1 VAALPD
7 GLDCGRDDGSAGK
20 QRRADQGTGVAT
32 DGQTPWGNL
41 VRNAAYN
48 RPMVQSSNSGGNT
61 PTPRLAAVSVAAMGV
76 VYGDIGTSPLYTM
89 KEVFNGPHAVAVTPE
104 NLLGILSLIF
114 WALTITVSLK
124 YVVFI
129 TRADNRGEGGI
140 MALTSLALRSQGAGP
155 RMLWLMS
162 ILGIFGAGLFYGDA
176 VITPAMSV
184 LSAVEGLEVATPVF
198 KPYIVPISIGVLCGL
213 FIFQPRGTA
222 SVGALFGPVMLF
234 WFGTLGVLGLWNILK
249 HPDVIAAINPW
260 YALHFFLEN
269 RGHAWL
275 ALGAVVLAI
284 TGGEALYA
292 DMGHFGRRSIKWA
305 WLGYVFPCLYLN
317 YLGQGALILDNPAAI
332 KNPFFMLVPEELLY
346 PMVALATAA
355 AVIASQAVISGAFS
369 LTSQAMQLGYC
380 PRIHVRFTSEREK
393 GQIYIP
399 NINWLLLLVV
409 IILVLGFKSSSNLA
423 SAYGIAVTLTM
434 MIDTLLA
441 FVVVRAL
448 WNWNWLQAGLFLALF
463 LVVDFAF
470 FSANLVKVFD
480 GGWFPLALGLG
491 IFILFATWKR
501 GRTLLYERLQQDS
514 MPLDAFLASLQFGGP
529 HRVAGTGIFMTTRP
543 DGVPRAMLHNM
554 LHNKV
559 LHERIILLNVNLQ
572 DIPHV
577 DETGRILVE
586 QLSNG
591 FYRVILNY
599 GFKDDPNIPLAL
611 ELCGSHGMAPVEMM
625 ETSFFLGRE
634 TIVPN
639 RVPSM
644 PLWRQILFMWM
655 FRNAGTATDFF
666 KLPTNRVVELGT
678 QVEL

>member
-1 VAALPD
+1 
-7 GLDCGRDDGSAGK
+7 
-20 QRRADQGTGVAT
+20 
-32 DGQTPWGNL
+32 
-41 VRNAAYN
+41 
-48 RPMVQSSNSGGNT
+48 MVQSSNSTGT
-61 PTPRLAAVSVAAMGV
+61 SSPRLLATSVAAMGV

-89 KEVFNGPHAVAVTPE
+89 KEVFNGPHAVAVTPD

-124 YVVFI
+124 YVMFI

-140 MALTSLALRSQGAGP
+140 MALTSLALRTQGAGP

-162 ILGIFGAGLFYGDA
+162 GLGIFGAGLFYGDA

-184 LSAVEGLEVATPVF
+184 LSAVEGLEVATPMF
-198 KPYIVPISIGVLCGL
+198 KPYVVPITVLVLCGL
-213 FIFQPRGTA
+213 FLFQPRGTA

-234 WFGTLGVLGLWNILK
+234 WFGTLGALGVWNILK
-249 HPDVIAAINPW
+249 HPDVLAAINPW
-260 YALHFFLEN
+260 YAAHFFLEN
-269 RGHAWL
+269 RTHAWL

-317 YLGQGALILDNPAAI
+317 YLGQGALILDNPAAV
-332 KNPFFMLVPEELLY
+332 KNPFFMLVPDGLLY
-346 PMVALATAA
+346 PMVVLATAA

-380 PRIHVRFTSEREK
+380 PRIQVKFTSEREK
-393 GQIYIP
+393 GQIYVP
-399 NINWLLLLVV
+399 NINWLLLLAV

-441 FVVVRAL
+441 FIVVRAL
-448 WNWNWLQAGLFLALF
+448 WKWNWLQAGLFLALF
-463 LVVDFAF
+463 IVVDFAF
-470 FSANLVKVFD
+470 FSANLVKVMD
-480 GGWFPLALGLG
+480 GGWFPLLLGLG
-491 IFILFATWKR
+491 IFTLFATWKR
-501 GRTLLYERLQQDS
+501 GRALLYERLKEDS
-514 MPLDAFLASLQFGGP
+514 MPLDAFLSSLSYGGP

-559 LHERIILLNVNLQ
+559 LHERVVLLNVSMQ

-577 DETGRILVE
+577 DEAERILVE
-586 QLSNG
+586 PLSDG
-591 FYRVILNY
+591 FYRVMLRY

-611 ELCGSHGMAPVEMM
+611 ELCGKHGMAPVEMM

-639 RVPSM
+639 RVPAM
-644 PLWRQILFMWM
+644 TLWRQVLFMWM
-655 FRNAGTATDFF
+655 FRNADTATDFF

>member
-1 VAALPD
+1 
-7 GLDCGRDDGSAGK
+7 
-20 QRRADQGTGVAT
+20 
-32 DGQTPWGNL
+32 
-41 VRNAAYN
+41 
-48 RPMVQSSNSGGNT
+48 MVQSSNSTGT
-61 PTPRLAAVSVAAMGV
+61 SSPRLLATSVAAMGV

-89 KEVFNGPHAVAVTPE
+89 KEVFNGPHAVAVTPD

-124 YVVFI
+124 YVMFI

-140 MALTSLALRSQGAGP
+140 MALTSLALRTQGAGP

-162 ILGIFGAGLFYGDA
+162 VLGIFGAGLFYGDA

-184 LSAVEGLEVATPVF
+184 LSAVEGLEVATPMF
-198 KPYIVPISIGVLCGL
+198 KPYVVPITVLVLCGL
-213 FIFQPRGTA
+213 FLFQPRGTA

-234 WFGTLGVLGLWNILK
+234 WFGTLGALGVWNILK
-249 HPDVIAAINPW
+249 HPDVLAAINPW
-260 YALHFFLEN
+260 YAAHFFLEN
-269 RGHAWL
+269 RTHAWL

-317 YLGQGALILDNPAAI
+317 YLGQGALILDNPAAV
-332 KNPFFMLVPEELLY
+332 KNPFFMLVPDGLLY
-346 PMVALATAA
+346 PMVVLATAA

-380 PRIHVRFTSEREK
+380 PRIQVKFTSEREK
-393 GQIYIP
+393 GQIYVP
-399 NINWLLLLVV
+399 NINWLLLLAV

-441 FVVVRAL
+441 FIVVRAL
-448 WNWNWLQAGLFLALF
+448 WKWNWLQAGLFLALF
-463 LVVDFAF
+463 IVVDFAF
-470 FSANLVKVFD
+470 FSANLVKVMD
-480 GGWFPLALGLG
+480 GGWFPLLLGLG
-491 IFILFATWKR
+491 IFTLFATWKR
-501 GRTLLYERLQQDS
+501 GRALLYERLKEDS
-514 MPLDAFLASLQFGGP
+514 MPLDAFLSSLSYGGP

-559 LHERIILLNVNLQ
+559 LHERVVLLNVSMQ

-577 DETGRILVE
+577 DEAERILVE
-586 QLSNG
+586 PLSDG
-591 FYRVILNY
+591 FYRVMLRY

-611 ELCGSHGMAPVEMM
+611 ELCGKHGMAPVEMM

-639 RVPSM
+639 RVPAM
-644 PLWRQILFMWM
+644 TLWRQVLFMWM
-655 FRNAGTATDFF
+655 FRNADTATDFF

>member
-1 VAALPD
+1 
-7 GLDCGRDDGSAGK
+7 
-20 QRRADQGTGVAT
+20 
-32 DGQTPWGNL
+32 
-41 VRNAAYN
+41 
-48 RPMVQSSNSGGNT
+48 MVQSSNSTGT
-61 PTPRLAAVSVAAMGV
+61 SSPRLLATSVAAMGV

-89 KEVFNGPHAVAVTPE
+89 KEVFNGPHAVAVNPD

-124 YVVFI
+124 YVMFI

-140 MALTSLALRSQGAGP
+140 MALTSLALRTQGAGP

-162 ILGIFGAGLFYGDA
+162 GLGIFGAGLFYGDA

-184 LSAVEGLEVATPVF
+184 LSAVEGLEVATPMF
-198 KPYIVPISIGVLCGL
+198 KPYVVPITVLVLCGL
-213 FIFQPRGTA
+213 FLFQPRGTA

-234 WFGTLGVLGLWNILK
+234 WFGTLGALGVWNILK
-249 HPDVIAAINPW
+249 HPDVLAAINPW
-260 YALHFFLEN
+260 YAAHFFLEN
-269 RGHAWL
+269 RTHAWL

-317 YLGQGALILDNPAAI
+317 YLGQGALILDNPAAV
-332 KNPFFMLVPEELLY
+332 KNPFFMLVPDGLLY
-346 PMVALATAA
+346 PMVVLATAA

-380 PRIHVRFTSEREK
+380 PRIQVKFTSEREK
-393 GQIYIP
+393 GQIYVP
-399 NINWLLLLVV
+399 NINWLLLLAV

-441 FVVVRAL
+441 FIVVRAL
-448 WNWNWLQAGLFLALF
+448 WKWNWLQAGLFLALF
-463 LVVDFAF
+463 IVVDFAF
-470 FSANLVKVFD
+470 FSANLVKVMD
-480 GGWFPLALGLG
+480 GGWFPLLLGLG
-491 IFILFATWKR
+491 IFTLFATWKR
-501 GRTLLYERLQQDS
+501 GRALLYERLKEDS
-514 MPLDAFLASLQFGGP
+514 MPLDAFLSSLSYGGP

-559 LHERIILLNVNLQ
+559 LHERVVLLNVSMQ

-577 DETGRILVE
+577 DEAERILVE
-586 QLSNG
+586 PLSDG
-591 FYRVILNY
+591 FYRVMLRY

-611 ELCGSHGMAPVEMM
+611 ELCGKHGMAPVEMM

-639 RVPSM
+639 RVPAM
-644 PLWRQILFMWM
+644 TLWRQVLFMWM
-655 FRNAGTATDFF
+655 FRNADTATDFF

>member
-1 VAALPD
+1 MA
-7 GLDCGRDDGSAGK
+7 
-20 QRRADQGTGVAT
+20 GTGAGLPTGHQHHAKHSRDRVAYPFQDENPGAKGLT
-32 DGQTPWGNL
+32 SCCI
-41 VRNAAYN
+41 AAYN
-48 RPMVQSSNSGGNT
+48 DSMVQSSNTTGENI

-89 KEVFNGPHAVAVTPE
+89 KEVFNGPHAVAVTPD

-124 YVVFI
+124 YVMFI

-140 MALTSLALRSQGAGP
+140 MALTSLALRTRGAGP
-155 RMLWLMS
+155 RMLWLIS

-184 LSAVEGLEVATPVF
+184 LSAVEGLEVATPLF
-198 KPYIVPISIGVLCGL
+198 KPYVVPITIGVLCGL
-213 FIFQPRGTA
+213 FLFQPRGTA

-234 WFGTLGVLGLWNILK
+234 WFGTLGVLGIWNILK
-249 HPDVIAAINPW
+249 HPAVIAAINPW

-269 RGHAWL
+269 RSHAYL

-305 WLGYVFPCLYLN
+305 WLVYVFPCLYLN
-317 YLGQGALILDNPAAI
+317 YLGQGALILDNPAAV
-332 KNPFFMLVPEELLY
+332 KNPFFMLVPDGLLY

-380 PRIHVRFTSEREK
+380 PRVQVKFTSEREK

-399 NINWLLLLVV
+399 NINWLLLLAV

-463 LVVDFAF
+463 LIVDFAF
-470 FSANLVKVFD
+470 FSANLVKVLD
-480 GGWFPLALGLG
+480 GGWFPLTLGLG

-501 GRTLLYERLQQDS
+501 GRTLLYEKLQQDS
-514 MPLDAFLASLQFGGP
+514 MPLDAFLSSLLFGGP

-543 DGVPRAMLHNM
+543 DGVPRAMLHNL

-559 LHERIILLNVNLQ
+559 LHERVILLNVNMR

-577 DETGRILVE
+577 DESGRILVE
-586 QLSNG
+586 PLNQG

-599 GFKDDPNIPLAL
+599 GFKDDPNSPLAL
-611 ELCGSHGMAPVEMM
+611 ELCGRHGMAPVEMM

-639 RVPSM
+639 RVPTM
-644 PLWRQILFMWM
+644 TLWRHVLFMWM
-655 FRNAGTATDFF
+655 FRNADTATDFF

-678 QVEL
+678 QIEL

>member
-1 VAALPD
+1 MA
-7 GLDCGRDDGSAGK
+7 
-20 QRRADQGTGVAT
+20 GTGAGLPTGHQHHAKHSRDRVAYPFQDENPGAKGLT
-32 DGQTPWGNL
+32 SCCI
-41 VRNAAYN
+41 AAYN
-48 RPMVQSSNSGGNT
+48 DSMVQSSNTTGENI

-89 KEVFNGPHAVAVTPE
+89 KEVFNGPHAVAVTPD

-124 YVVFI
+124 YVMFI

-140 MALTSLALRSQGAGP
+140 MALTSLALRTRGAGP
-155 RMLWLMS
+155 RMLWLIS

-184 LSAVEGLEVATPVF
+184 LSAVEGLEVATPLF
-198 KPYIVPISIGVLCGL
+198 KPYVVPITIGVLCGL
-213 FIFQPRGTA
+213 FLFQPRGTA

-234 WFGTLGVLGLWNILK
+234 WFGTLGVLGIWNILK
-249 HPDVIAAINPW
+249 HPAVIAAINPW

-269 RGHAWL
+269 RSHAYL

-305 WLGYVFPCLYLN
+305 WLVYVFPCLYLN
-317 YLGQGALILDNPAAI
+317 YLGQGALILDNPAAV
-332 KNPFFMLVPEELLY
+332 KNPFFMLVPDGLLY

-380 PRIHVRFTSEREK
+380 PRVQVKFTSEREK

-399 NINWLLLLVV
+399 NINWLLLLAV

-463 LVVDFAF
+463 LIVDFAF
-470 FSANLVKVFD
+470 FSANLVKVLD
-480 GGWFPLALGLG
+480 GGWFPLTLGLG

-501 GRTLLYERLQQDS
+501 GRTLLYEKLQQDS
-514 MPLDAFLASLQFGGP
+514 MPLDAFLSSLLFGGP

-543 DGVPRAMLHNM
+543 DGVPRAMLHNL

-559 LHERIILLNVNLQ
+559 LHERVILLNVNMR

-577 DETGRILVE
+577 DESGRILVE
-586 QLSNG
+586 PLNQG

-611 ELCGSHGMAPVEMM
+611 ELCGRHGMAPVEMM

-639 RVPSM
+639 RVPTM
-644 PLWRQILFMWM
+644 TLWRHVLFMWM
-655 FRNAGTATDFF
+655 FRNADTATDFF

-678 QVEL
+678 QIEL

>member
-1 VAALPD
+1 MAQSAPNAHPGDDSRAGPHSKLLALA
-7 GLDCGRDDGSAGK
+7 LGSI
-20 QRRADQGTGVAT
+20 
-32 DGQTPWGNL
+32 
-41 VRNAAYN
+41 
-48 RPMVQSSNSGGNT
+48 
-61 PTPRLAAVSVAAMGV
+61 GV

-89 KEVFNGPHAVAVTPE
+89 KEVFNGPHAVAVTPD

-124 YVVFI
+124 YVMFI

-184 LSAVEGLEVATPVF
+184 LSAVEGLEVATPMF
-198 KPYIVPISIGVLCGL
+198 KPYIVPIAIGILCGL

-234 WFGTLGVLGLWNILK
+234 WFGTLGVLGIWNILK

-269 RGHAWL
+269 RGHAYL

-317 YLGQGALILDNPAAI
+317 YLGQGALILDNPAAV

-399 NINWLLLLVV
+399 NINWLLLLAV

-480 GGWFPLALGLG
+480 GGWFPLVLGLG

-501 GRTLLYERLQQDS
+501 GRALLYEKLQQDS
-514 MPLDAFLASLQFGGP
+514 MPLDAFLSSLQFGGP

-559 LHERIILLNVNLQ
+559 LHERVILLNVNLQ

-577 DETGRILVE
+577 DEAERMVVE
-586 QLSNG
+586 ELTNG

-611 ELCGSHGMAPVEMM
+611 ESCGSRGMAPVEIM
-625 ETSFFLGRE
+625 ETSFVLGRE

>member
-1 VAALPD
+1 
-7 GLDCGRDDGSAGK
+7 
-20 QRRADQGTGVAT
+20 
-32 DGQTPWGNL
+32 
-41 VRNAAYN
+41 
-48 RPMVQSSNSGGNT
+48 MVQSSNSAET
-61 PTPRLAAVSVAAMGV
+61 SSPRLLATSVAAMGV

-89 KEVFNGPHAVAVTPE
+89 KEVFNGPHAVAVNPD

-124 YVVFI
+124 YVMFI

-140 MALTSLALRSQGAGP
+140 MALTSLALRTQGAGP

-162 ILGIFGAGLFYGDA
+162 GLGIFGAGRFYGDA

-184 LSAVEGLEVATPVF
+184 LSAVEGLEVATPMF
-198 KPYIVPISIGVLCGL
+198 KPYVVPITVLVLCGL
-213 FIFQPRGTA
+213 FLFQPRGTA

-234 WFGTLGVLGLWNILK
+234 WFGTLGALGVWNILK
-249 HPDVIAAINPW
+249 HPDVLAAINPW
-260 YALHFFLEN
+260 YAAHFFLEN
-269 RGHAWL
+269 RTHAWL

-317 YLGQGALILDNPAAI
+317 YLGQGALILDNPAAV
-332 KNPFFMLVPEELLY
+332 KNPFFMLVPDGLLY
-346 PMVALATAA
+346 PMVVLATAA

-380 PRIHVRFTSEREK
+380 PRIQVKFTSEREK
-393 GQIYIP
+393 GQIYVP
-399 NINWLLLLVV
+399 NINWLLLLAV

-441 FVVVRAL
+441 FIVVRAL
-448 WNWNWLQAGLFLALF
+448 WKWNWLQAGLFLALF
-463 LVVDFAF
+463 IVVDFAF
-470 FSANLVKVFD
+470 FSANLVKVMD
-480 GGWFPLALGLG
+480 GGWFPLLLGLG
-491 IFILFATWKR
+491 IFTLFATWKR
-501 GRTLLYERLQQDS
+501 GRALLYERLKEDS
-514 MPLDAFLASLQFGGP
+514 MPLDAFLSSLSYGGP

-559 LHERIILLNVNLQ
+559 LHERVVLLNVSMQ

-577 DETGRILVE
+577 DEAERILVE
-586 QLSNG
+586 PLSDG
-591 FYRVILNY
+591 FYRVMLRY

-611 ELCGSHGMAPVEMM
+611 ELCGKHGMAPVEMM

-639 RVPSM
+639 RVPAM
-644 PLWRQILFMWM
+644 TLWRQVLFMWM
-655 FRNAGTATDFF
+655 FRNADTATDFF